1 MSELEDPDDIIREI
15 DENNEDQCEAEIER
29 LRKKRR
35 GFRAAFTEIENI
47 VTNLITAT
55 RGADGALDRSEAN
68 RNAIQRAREK
78 LETRYEKLQRLNNRM
93 LSITDDEEAI
103 GIYENNIENASDRYN
118 QCIASLTELAMQGL
132 TT

>member
-68 RNAIQRAREK
+68 
-78 LETRYEKLQRLNNRM
+78 
-93 LSITDDEEAI
+93 
-103 GIYENNIENASDRYN
+103 
-118 QCIASLTELAMQGL
+118 
-132 TT
+132 